1 MATPATPTP
10 PPSTPSFGPAFG
22 IEALNLYDTINI
34 KGIRALLSGRVIDS
48 SPNELQLQYGDN
60 SYLFVYRFGCIVFF
74 NVSHEVKERE
84 IGKLKAALGN
94 GLTSPTTESFQA
106 IQGESALKVEFEYV
120 EMKKFSLDSVRLICV
135 SVGQSAALEY
145 FEIETERMLSDT
157 FNLMNQLSKGGV
169 VPLLRSGKLL
179 RLIGSTAATRQHI
192 ISNVSV
198 LDPPEA
204 TWKSK
209 ELGKLHSEVQENF
222 DIGMRFRVLDRKLS
236 LIQDN
241 IEILADLTSTRRN
254 MMLEMLI
261 AALIVI
267 ELVFVVIRH

>member
-1 MATPATPTP
+1 LAAP
-10 PPSTPSFGPAFG
+10 FI
-22 IEALNLYDTINI
+22 IESLNLYDTINI
-34 KGIRALLSGRVIDS
+34 KGIRTLLSGRVVDS
-48 SPNELQLQYGDN
+48 SPNELQIQYDEN
-60 SYLFVYRFGCIVFF
+60 SYLFVYRFGCLVFF
-74 NVSHEVKERE
+74 NVPQETKNRE

-94 GLTSPTTESFQA
+94 GLAHPTTETFQA
-106 IQGESALKVEFEYV
+106 IPGENAMKVEFEYV
-120 EMKKFSLDSVRLICV
+120 EMKRFSLDSIRLICV

-145 FEIETERMLSDT
+145 FEIETERMLNDT
-157 FNLMNQLSKGGV
+157 YNLMQDLSKGGV
-169 VPLLRSGKLL
+169 VPMLRSQRLL
-179 RLIGSTAATRQHI
+179 KLIGSTASTRQHI

-209 ELGKLHSEVQENF
+209 ELGKLYSEVQENF

-267 ELVFVVIRH
+267 ELIFAVMMQRH